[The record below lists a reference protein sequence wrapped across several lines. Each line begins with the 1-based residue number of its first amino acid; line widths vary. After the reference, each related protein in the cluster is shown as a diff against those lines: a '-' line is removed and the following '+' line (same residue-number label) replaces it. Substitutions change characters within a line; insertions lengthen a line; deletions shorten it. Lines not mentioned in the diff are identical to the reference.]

1 MTLVVRLPGG
11 GVGRERC
18 LRLRGRRR
26 GRLGRRTVFV
36 PAVVGRRSG
45 HDGHRALVT
54 TVVAAGR
61 GCVAA
66 AVVAAV
72 VAAGR
77 GCVVV
82 ATGGRAGR
90 AAVVIVVIV
99 AGAGAPA
106 CGGRVVV
113 IVVAAGGRSR
123 PDALRGAPVV
133 VVPSAGGGTGPR
145 ARAGT
150 AAGLAPAGLT
160 PAGLTPARLP
170 VAALAPRLGLAGLA
184 RVGAR
189 FGWRPCTGGASAGF
203 GPLLG
208 RGGLR
213 AGLRARDAP
222 AVARG
227 RPGHR
232 EQRHGPG
239 GHGRRGLRHQRRAG
253 RVHQLGDPH

>member
-54 TVVAAGR
+54 TVVAAG
-61 GCVAA
+61 
-66 AVVAAV
+66 
-72 VAAGR
+72 GR
-77 GCVVV
+77 P
-82 ATGGRAGR
+82 RR
-90 AAVVIVVIV
+90 
-99 AGAGAPA
+99 
-106 CGGRVVV
+106 
-113 IVVAAGGRSR
+113 
-123 PDALRGAPVV
+123 DALRGAPVV
-133 VVPSAGGGTGPR
+133 VAPPAGGGTGPR

-170 VAALAPRLGLAGLA
+170 VAALAPPLGLAGLP

-189 FGWRPCTGGASAGF
+189 FGRRPRTGGASAGL
-203 GPLLG
+203 GALLG
-208 RGGLR
+208 
-213 AGLRARDAP
+213 P
-222 AVARG
+222 
-227 RPGHR
+227 
-232 EQRHGPG
+232 
-239 GHGRRGLRHQRRAG
+239 
-253 RVHQLGDPH
+253 